1 MTINQYPITK
11 GTETIP
17 LIPTPNEQLRM
28 RKTIRLLGIEAC
40 DRYTKKGYTPMD
52 LPKHQ
57 GRAAI
62 LCVRV
67 VRESGIKNAV
77 ERFSNGYDIAPL
89 CSGIGV
95 LSRLI

>member
-1 MTINQYPITK
+1 MSKKNTQQAHMTINQYLITK
-11 GTETIP
+11 GTEQTTP
-17 LIPTPNEQLRM
+17 LILTPDEQLRM
-28 RKTIRLLGIEAC
+28 RKTIRLLGIEAF

-77 ERFSNGYDIAPL
+77 ESF
-89 CSGIGV
+89 
-95 LSRLI
+95 